1 MGCAVVTREA
11 SCLALGWAC
20 LRRPNQ
26 DTNLLDWS
34 GGAAV
39 PAAGHRH
46 TCLKVWTPCVDEGGK
61 TQRLRSQHHSAGAG
75 VCQRPPPG
83 RGTCVRVREVPRG
96 QGLAAAWL
104 CPAPS
109 ALWGPPCG
117 GGRYFLLQPGFTWPV
132 LRGGGRRL
140 RLTPTLPASQGQ
152 RLPGLGRLRRGQTQ
166 TAEAAVSAVMTPK
179 PEPQVLPLFRSHPL
193 LEGVLRTLLGPV
205 WDGRDLRPRPARCG
219 PLWVSRPRDARDPR
233 AGAAPS
239 RGSAPPP
246 RPRQPR
252 PCPCL
257 ASGRGTPE
265 RLPGPGRPTC
275 ATPGLPA

>member
-205 WDGRDLRPRPARCG
+205 WDGSWNLLRVQPRPQPRGPPCPAGGAGGHRRQLSLRPRHRG
-219 PLWVSRPRDARDPR
+219 GGRH
-233 AGAAPS
+233 PS
-239 RGSAPPP
+239 
-246 RPRQPR
+246 
-252 PCPCL
+252 
-257 ASGRGTPE
+257 
-265 RLPGPGRPTC
+265 PG
-275 ATPGLPA
+275 